1 MMTTT
6 KYNSLRT
13 FFVLCHILALVFCIA
28 MLIVQALLTF
38 GANAILEHMHI
49 TNNSIWWTG
58 IYALFLSAI
67 SKAVKEH
74 DRATAEH
81 ILSMYREC
89 KINCVRL

>member
-6 KYNSLRT
+6 KCNSIRT

-28 MLIVQALLTF
+28 LLIVLALWTI

-58 IYALFLSAI
+58 TYALFLSAI
-67 SKAVKEH
+67 SIGRRIYLQEKHKTEN
-74 DRATAEH
+74 
-81 ILSMYREC
+81 
-89 KINCVRL
+89 KKK

>member
-28 MLIVQALLTF
+28 LLIVLALLTF

-58 IYALFLSAI
+58 INALFLSAI
-67 SKAVKEH
+67 SIGRRIYLQNKHKME
-74 DRATAEH
+74 
-81 ILSMYREC
+81 YR
-89 KINCVRL
+89 KK